1 LQFAEVPAW
10 ILCREIFCPR
20 PPRAITCVVNPALP
34 QIVCARLIF
43 WPKKLGT
50 IQFVGVAVGIGD
62 GIGVGV
68 DVGVAVGV
76 GLGVEVGV
84 ALGVGVGVG
93 VDVAVAVG
101 VGVGVNLAVAVGVGV
116 GEPNG
121 ACKSRTQS
129 GSPALLF
136 PGVAKL

>member
-1 LQFAEVPAW
+1 MQFAEVPAG
-10 ILCREIFCPR
+10 ILCSEIFCPR
-20 PPRAITCVVNPALP
+20 PPRAITCVVNPALR

-62 GIGVGV
+62 CIGVGV
-68 DVGVAVGV
+68 GVGVAVGV

-93 VDVAVAVG
+93 VGVDVG
-101 VGVGVNLAVAVGVGV
+101 LAVGVGV
-116 GEPNG
+116 GEPDA
-121 ACKSRTQS
+121 ACRSKTQS
-129 GSPALLF
+129 GSPTLLF